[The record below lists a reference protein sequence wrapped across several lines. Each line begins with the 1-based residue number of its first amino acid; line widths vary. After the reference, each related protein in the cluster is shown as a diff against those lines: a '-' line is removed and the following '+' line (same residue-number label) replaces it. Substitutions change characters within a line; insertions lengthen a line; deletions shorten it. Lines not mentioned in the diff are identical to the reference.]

1 MKTILVVDDEP
12 DIRDSIKMIFERSGY
27 NVITAFDGDDCLKKL
42 NHSKID
48 LVLLD
53 IMMPG
58 KPVSEIVKNIEDV
71 KIAFISA
78 IQISDIEKKELST
91 QNNVVD
97 FIQKPFDTIELV
109 DKVKKIIGE

>member
-1 MKTILVVDDEP
+1 MKTILVVDDESDTR
-12 DIRDSIKMIFERSGY
+12 DIIKIILEKRGY
-27 NVITAFDGDDCLKKL
+27 NVITSFDVDDCLKKL
-42 NHSKID
+42 NCSKID

-58 KPVSEIVKNIEDV
+58 KPVSELVENIEDV

-78 IQISDIEKKELST
+78 IQISDIEKKGLST

-109 DKVKKIIGE
+109 DKVKKILGE

>member
-1 MKTILVVDDEP
+1 MKTILVVDDES
-12 DIRDSIKMIFERSGY
+12 DVRDSIKIILEKGGY
-27 NVITAFDGDDCLKKL
+27 NVITSFDGDDCLKKL
-42 NHSKID
+42 NYSKID

-58 KPVSEIVKNIEDV
+58 KPVSEIVENIEDV

-91 QNNVVD
+91 QDNIVD
-97 FIQKPFDTIELV
+97 FIQKPFDAIELTN
-109 DKVKKIIGE
+109 KVKKILGE

>member
-1 MKTILVVDDEP
+1 MKTILIVDDES
-12 DIRDSIKMIFERSGY
+12 DVRDSIKMILERMGY

-42 NHSKID
+42 NYSKID

-58 KPVSEIVKNIEDV
+58 KPVLEIVEKIEDV

-78 IQISDIEKKELST
+78 IQISNIEKKELST
-91 QNNVVD
+91 KNKIVD
-97 FIQKPFDTIELV
+97 FIQKPFDTIELI
-109 DKVKKIIGE
+109 DKVKKILGE

>member
-1 MKTILVVDDEP
+1 VVDDEP
-12 DIRDSIKMIFERSGY
+12 DVRDSIKMILERTGY

-42 NHSKID
+42 NYSKTD

-58 KPVSEIVKNIEDV
+58 KPVSEIVEKIEDV

-78 IQISDIEKKELST
+78 IQITNIEKKELST
-91 QNNVVD
+91 NNKVVD

-109 DKVKKIIGE
+109 DKVKKILGE

>member
-58 KPVSEIVKNIEDV
+58 KPVSEIVEKIEDV
-71 KIAFISA
+71 KIAFLSA
-78 IQISDIEKKELST
+78 IRISKNEEKELSIK
-91 QNNVVD
+91 NEVVD
-97 FIQKPFDTIELV
+97 FIQKPFDTAEIV
-109 DKVKKIIGE
+109 DRVKKILGE